1 MASEKA
7 PPTEV
12 TACMIIIGN
21 EILSGRTQDTNLA
34 YLAKALNEL
43 GVRMLEARVIPDHEQ
58 TIVDTVNVC
67 RRKFDYVFTTGGI
80 GPTHDDITADSM
92 ALAFDVALVMN
103 PEIEAMIRSREAPP
117 EVMESRLRMARVPEG
132 ARLIENPTGGP
143 PGFQIE
149 NVFVMAGVPLIMQ
162 EMISGF
168 TRERIKGGAPLS
180 SRSVTAY
187 LSEGE
192 VAKSLGEIQD
202 RYPALD
208 LGSYPFYRKDGYGTN
223 LVMRGTDEA
232 LLDKMLKEVHA
243 MIRALGAEPRET
255 D

>member
-192 VAKSLGEIQD
+192 VAKSLGEIQG